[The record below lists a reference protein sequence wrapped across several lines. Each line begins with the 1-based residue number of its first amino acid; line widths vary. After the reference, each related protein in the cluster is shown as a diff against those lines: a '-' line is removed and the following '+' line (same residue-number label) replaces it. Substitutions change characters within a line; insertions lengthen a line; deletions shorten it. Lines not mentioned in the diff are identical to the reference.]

1 MDSPFKTPSK
11 LPVFQMLPSS
21 GSSSPFTPK
30 RSRIK
35 KISSEGYNSVSRIL
49 AFDESNSRSSIR
61 RKLDFLSFSQ
71 QSLPFSENELIQRE
85 ETTPVKIEQSNFE
98 KNNILLSPSIKGHP
112 KRFNISEQ
120 YKNTIKSSSNKRSGS
135 NNSTPSK
142 KLKLLNSIADC
153 RKITFYF
160 KPIQKRTDHIVDNVG
175 NNDLPAKHKSNEE
188 NMNPTIENCIKSE
201 FVANNTDSY
210 KPEIFSKIHSS
221 KNTNEQ
227 SLNHK
232 NDKLQKN
239 NIERQITPNEN
250 DNTNNI
256 KVQSPK
262 LNNDSL
268 SLPNEQKA
276 SPRKKAVKR
285 VLSNKIITKELN
297 VAGQVTPSKN
307 GGVNNTPM
315 TSPRIIEYLVNK
327 VDISGGDTYSRF
339 IKSIVLKLEIF
350 CLGKEDI
357 MKKIED
363 ATDDELKIYGRL
375 LSRKHGWIRADGSD
389 GLQKYR
395 ESKICSNFD
404 KTLESLATKQLI
416 NTDVISCELDCLLNI
431 LKTQELKELQKTFN
445 IKLSSSKSQTKPIMI
460 KSFINLVKNQR
471 TFCGNS
477 ISNLKERVKKIIGYC
492 LKLSDTSRD
501 DIMSCL
507 IYESYP
513 YFIGEEKDRFRDCF
527 NKFYMVEKKLLKFPT
542 FETRRVSIN
551 FSSKESFEMYKI
563 ALNLRH
569 EVQLLLEQKDHEN
582 AIIVLCIVFEN
593 FKTAVSDTSIVESLS
608 KIPTYLRKYSAI
620 SVYAHTLFKNITI
633 LKKCKSNKDLA
644 KEVLEFLLKHKEFSM
659 SKQADLHI
667 ELAKVFEI
675 QYKQLDLAA
684 NVILNGLKDNS
695 MTELDRQ
702 MLSKRAVMYANR
714 KIRKLNN
721 ELKNELLSVT
731 LKTEKQPPS
740 RTISGKIIS
749 VKEKGSSGRKQVYSK
764 MTENGDLHYMS
775 VEELA
780 LSYYKSQGFMNGL
793 HDEGQLIKSMFL
805 LCFWKIIYGSHTE
818 HVLFISPYQECPL
831 DWRTRHFYKIR
842 EQQIKDRMA
851 ELKQMNVD
859 QICDMLKNCCDE
871 YYDTQSVVN
880 WKFMNVA
887 NLSLCQTLLE
897 CIGIEVFLAIGDQI
911 LKDGRI
917 YLHGMP
923 DLVVWD
929 VSRHKCIFVE
939 VKGPNDKLSERQ
951 YSWLLKLME
960 LGANVEVCHVDG
972 TGGKNNNC

>member
-11 LPVFQMLPSS
+11 WPVSQILPSS

-35 KISSEGYNSVSRIL
+35 KISSEEHNSVSRIL
-49 AFDESNSRSSIR
+49 AFDESNSRSPTR
-61 RKLDFLSFSQ
+61 RKLDFVSFSQ
-71 QSLPFSENELIQRE
+71 QSFLIGENELIQSE
-85 ETTPVKIEQSNFE
+85 QTTPVKIDQSNLE
-98 KNNILLSPSIKGHP
+98 KNNILLSPSIRVHP

-120 YKNTIKSSSNKRSGS
+120 DKNIKSSSNKRSGS

-142 KLKLLNSIADC
+142 KSKMLNASANC
-153 RKITFYF
+153 KKITSYF
-160 KPIQKRTDHIVDNVG
+160 QPTQNRTDSIINGFG
-175 NNDLPAKHKSNEE
+175 NNCLKAKHKSNEE
-188 NMNPTIENCIKSE
+188 NMNPTVENCIKSE
-201 FVANNTDSY
+201 FGINNTESY
-210 KPEIFSKIHSS
+210 KNKIPGQIQPSK
-221 KNTNEQ
+221 KNTSEQ

-232 NDKLQKN
+232 NDKLKKNVIEGQVTLNNNDNIN
-239 NIERQITPNEN
+239 NIEGHP
-250 DNTNNI
+250 
-256 KVQSPK
+256 SK
-262 LNNDSL
+262 LNGVSS
-268 SLPNEQKA
+268 SLPNEKKT
-276 SPRKKAVKR
+276 SPKRKAVKGPY
-285 VLSNKIITKELN
+285 SNKTTVKELN
-297 VAGQVTPSKN
+297 IAGQVTPSKN
-307 GGVNNTPM
+307 GSINNTPL
-315 TSPRIIEYLVNK
+315 TSPRIMEYLENK

-339 IKSIVLKLEIF
+339 IKFIVLKAEIF
-350 CLGKEDI
+350 CFGKEDI
-357 MKKIED
+357 MKKIEG
-363 ATDDELKIYGRL
+363 ATHDELKIYGRL
-375 LSRKHGWIRADGSD
+375 ISRKHGWIRLSGAD

-395 ESKICSNFD
+395 ELNLCNDFD
-404 KTLESLATKQLI
+404 GVLESLATKQLI
-416 NTDVISCELDCLLNI
+416 NTDVIFCELDCLLNI
-431 LKTQELKELQKTFN
+431 LKSQELKELQKTFK
-445 IKLSSSKSQTKPIMI
+445 IKLSSSKSQTKPEMI

-477 ISNLKERVKKIIGYC
+477 ASNLKERVKKIIGYC
-492 LKLSDTSRD
+492 VKLSDTSRD

-513 YFIGEEKDRFRDCF
+513 YFIGDEKDRFRDCF
-527 NKFYMVEKKLLKFPT
+527 NRFSMVEKNLLKFPT
-542 FETRRVSIN
+542 FEAKRVSIN
-551 FSSKESFEMYKI
+551 FSSKDSFEMYKI

-582 AIIVLCIVFEN
+582 AILVLCIMFEN
-593 FKTAVSDTSIVESLS
+593 FKSAVCDKSIVESLL

-633 LKKCKSNKDLA
+633 LKKCTSNVDLT
-644 KEVLEFLLKHKEFSM
+644 KEVLEFLLKHKEFSI
-659 SKQADLHI
+659 SKRADLHI
-667 ELAKVFEI
+667 ELAKVFES

-684 NVILNGLKDNS
+684 KVILDGLKDDS
-695 MTELDRQ
+695 MTELGRQ
-702 MLSKRAVMYANR
+702 MLSKRALMYANR
-714 KIRKLNN
+714 KIRKLNS

-731 LKTEKQPPS
+731 SEAGKQPPTT
-740 RTISGKIIS
+740 TISGQIIS

-764 MTENGDLHYMS
+764 KTENGDLHYMS

-780 LSYYKSQGFMNGL
+780 LSHYKSQGFINGL

-805 LCFWKIIYGSHTE
+805 LCFWEIIYGSYTP
-818 HVLFISPYQECPL
+818 HVLFISPYQDCPL
-831 DWRTRHFYKIR
+831 DWRTRHFYEIR
-842 EQQIKDRMA
+842 EQKIKDRMA

-859 QICDMLKNCCDE
+859 QICDMLKKCCDE

-880 WKFMNVA
+880 WKYMNVD
-887 NLSLCQTLLE
+887 NLDLCHTLLE
-897 CIGIEVFLAIGDQI
+897 CVGIEVFLAIGDQI

-960 LGANVEVCHVDG
+960 FGANVEVCHVVG
-972 TGGKNNNC
+972 NGGKNT